1 MVERTSQSP
10 LSPVSLLSPGGQRC
24 ATSPELTP
32 SDTDTGPLV
41 DDDIDKQSAK
51 ISEDNFDLS
60 SKDSVDSIDQVKP
73 VKAKSDKKKE
83 KADKATPIVGKC
95 NCEELKSVEAHLE
108 TKDLWEKFHGLGTE
122 MIITKS
128 GSIIGL
134 SDCRS
139 ALEATKEGKMG
150 YTQEINS
157 LLFSIG
163 ALGGTILR
171 WIPAHVD
178 IEGNEK
184 ADSLADEARAL
195 EPVTLSIAV
204 FDTNAV
210 SVENLPES
218 IQFSSSKQ
226 LTRRA
231 TETNHCVS
239 EGKSR
244 FICSQ
249 RPFGSLKWN
258 GITFR
263 RSTIPKHV
271 GEKFRKASRKL
282 KCDVIGDAN
291 SESLHLKDA
300 YEVLE

>member
-210 SVENLPES
+210 TTNKLRLKGHEDSAQWFQIICGMQALPRHATVDPKHLFSCLS
-218 IQFSSSKQ
+218 IVGAFFKIDNDCSMDILYSDHAMDVATAVINAFSS
-226 LTRRA
+226 
-231 TETNHCVS
+231 
-239 EGKSR
+239 
-244 FICSQ
+244 I
-249 RPFGSLKWN
+249 
-258 GITFR
+258 
-263 RSTIPKHV
+263 
-271 GEKFRKASRKL
+271 
-282 KCDVIGDAN
+282 
-291 SESLHLKDA
+291 
-300 YEVLE
+300 

>member
-128 GSIIGL
+128 GRRKTTLIH
-134 SDCRS
+134 
-139 ALEATKEGKMG
+139 
-150 YTQEINS
+150 S
-157 LLFSIG
+157 LTHHEVS
-163 ALGGTILR
+163 GTIRPTDLKLDKQD
-171 WIPAHVD
+171 P
-178 IEGNEK
+178 
-184 ADSLADEARAL
+184 
-195 EPVTLSIAV
+195 
-204 FDTNAV
+204 F
-210 SVENLPES
+210 VE
-218 IQFSSSKQ
+218 
-226 LTRRA
+226 
-231 TETNHCVS
+231 
-239 EGKSR
+239 
-244 FICSQ
+244 
-249 RPFGSLKWN
+249 
-258 GITFR
+258 
-263 RSTIPKHV
+263 
-271 GEKFRKASRKL
+271 
-282 KCDVIGDAN
+282 
-291 SESLHLKDA
+291 
-300 YEVLE
+300 